1 MSMTIETL
9 IAESNQTAKSKGWWD
24 DPDRNI
30 GEILALIHS
39 EVSEALE
46 VYRLKGKDSLKEKW
60 FDEKGKPEGFSV
72 ELADVIIRIADLC
85 GEFGLDL
92 ENALTTKLSYNKSRP
107 YRHGNKKA

>member
-1 MSMTIETL
+1 MTIETHVG
-9 IAESNQTAKSKGWWD
+9 ASNQPAKSKGWWD

-46 VYRLKGKDSLKEKW
+46 VYRLKGKDSLKEQW
-60 FDEKGKPEGFSV
+60 FDEKGKPEGFTV

-92 ENALTTKLSYNKSRP
+92 ESALTTKLSYNQTRP
-107 YRHGNKKA
+107 YRHGNK

>member
-9 IAESNQTAKSKGWWD
+9 VGESNQTAKSKGWWD

-46 VYRLKGKDSLKEKW
+46 VYRLKGKDSLKENW
-60 FDEKGKPEGFSV
+60 LDEKGKPEGFTV
-72 ELADVIIRIADLC
+72 ELADVVIRIADLC
-85 GEFGLDL
+85 GELGLDL
-92 ENALTTKLSYNKSRP
+92 ESALTTKLSYNQSRP